1 MKNLFALLTL
11 ILVSVGTVN
20 QSYAENVTFDASTK
34 EGRAQAYAVLNQSN
48 AKGNAQRLVRNLTSL
63 QRSNNPQVAAQAT
76 KLVPELNKL
85 IESL

>member
-1 MKNLFALLTL
+1 MKKLLALLTL
-11 ILVSVGTVN
+11 ILVSVGTAN
-20 QSYAENVTFDASTK
+20 AENVSFDPSTK
-34 EGRAQAYAVLNQSN
+34 EGREAAYSVLNQTN